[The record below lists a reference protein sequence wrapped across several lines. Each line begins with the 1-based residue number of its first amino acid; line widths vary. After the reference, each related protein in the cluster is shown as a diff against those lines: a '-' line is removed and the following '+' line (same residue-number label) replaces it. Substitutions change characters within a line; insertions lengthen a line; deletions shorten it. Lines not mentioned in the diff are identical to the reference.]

1 MFRSTLHLFLY
12 LSRSLKTLANLE
24 NILCDSMGENLKFE
38 SDKMQSDMIYYGIW
52 FVHLARLTN
61 LFILESL
68 WVHIATRL

>member
-38 SDKMQSDMIYYGIW
+38 LLHPVHKSYGD
-52 FVHLARLTN
+52 FVRHCP
-61 LFILESL
+61 ESF
-68 WVHIATRL
+68 